1 MKHQFRTNPRRLL
14 TLAAVIVLLAV
25 SLTACFGNKKPE
37 ETINNLPSGTGASEP
52 SKPADTVPPTTIPE
66 PETVW
71 GTVNTDKLNVRT
83 EPSTDS
89 PAQPN
94 KLAIGTRVEILETR
108 VVGDVT
114 WGRIENGWVKMN
126 YITLDGEGP
135 SKPTD
140 PVQPTEPEPT
150 TPPATEPQNPGTT
163 TSGTKG
169 TVTAEELNIRKGAGS
184 SYDKVGA
191 YTRHSC

>member
-89 PAQPN
+89 NAQPN

-169 TVTAEELNIRKGAGS
+169 TVTAEAKHPQGCRFQL
-184 SYDKVGA
+184 
-191 YTRHSC
+191 

>member
-89 PAQPN
+89 PAPFVPPGVSYSTSTQCNFMSQYCVHLPAMGHDQPQ
-94 KLAIGTRVEILETR
+94 KTRISKHK
-108 VVGDVT
+108 G
-114 WGRIENGWVKMN
+114 GIF
-126 YITLDGEGP
+126 TLCRGFFCG
-135 SKPTD
+135 K
-140 PVQPTEPEPT
+140 
-150 TPPATEPQNPGTT
+150 
-163 TSGTKG
+163 
-169 TVTAEELNIRKGAGS
+169 
-184 SYDKVGA
+184 
-191 YTRHSC
+191 